1 MPATSRAW
9 EGLGPNP
16 DAPSSAAPSVR
27 PSAGTDASLLG
38 VPGPARALL
47 ALLLVTALAAAFVV
61 TGAPTGPSSAAA
73 ATCSDHA
80 TQAAAQTAKDTRDG
94 DGDGRYCEDLPCPCA
109 GPADP
114 GSGTSGPAPA
124 PSKQTPSAGTTADP
138 KGCRIV
144 KTTVRVGL
152 SKTRYPAVRAHWER
166 AIAKGWPRTLKVHR
180 KGAERRRSR
189 LLAGMPTRQGKDRD
203 EYPPASARTTVK
215 ADVAYVDSSQNRG
228 AGSVQGVKLRRYC
241 SGQRFR
247 FVWY

>member
-1 MPATSRAW
+1 VC
-9 EGLGPNP
+9 
-16 DAPSSAAPSVR
+16 SSAGAV
-27 PSAGTDASLLG
+27 ASLLG

-47 ALLLVTALAAAFVV
+47 ALLLVTALAAVFTI
-61 TGAPTGPSSAAA
+61 TGAPTGPPVAAA
-73 ATCSDHA
+73 ATCSNYA
-80 TQAAAQTAKDTRDG
+80 TQAARDTRDG

-109 GPADP
+109 GPGDPSP
-114 GSGTSGPAPA
+114 GSSDPSPAP
-124 PSKQTPSAGTTADP
+124 PKPTPSAGTSAGP

-152 SKTRYPAVRAHWER
+152 SKTKYPAVRAHWER
-166 AIAKGWPRTLKVHR
+166 AITKGWPRTLKVHR

-189 LLAGMPTRQGKDRD
+189 LLAGMPTRPGKDRD

-215 ADVAYVDSSQNRG
+215 ADVEYVNSSQNRG

-241 SGQRFR
+241 SGQRFT